1 MTTETFNKLL
11 PLFQELKFKVG
22 EDHEGRYV
30 DCANNYLLC
39 DNCTKAFNRTAC
51 SLSAQNNYLTP
62 TQLQQLQDTYPEEF
76 I

>member
-11 PLFQELKFKVG
+11 PLFQELKF
-22 EDHEGRYV
+22 EAHDDRESWYV
-30 DCANNYLLC
+30 DCENNLLC
-39 DNCTKAFNRTAC
+39 DDCTKAFNQTAC
-51 SLSAQNNYLTP
+51 PLSMNAYLTP

>member
-11 PLFQELKFKVG
+11 PLFQELKFEVD
-22 EDHEGRYV
+22 EDYQGWYV
-30 DCANNYLLC
+30 DCADDLPC

-51 SLSAQNNYLTP
+51 PLSINVYLTS